1 MRWEDARNFCR
12 NVGADLPIITS
23 RDQNK
28 FIWELSLA
36 QETVTEFGVWIG
48 LYRKADNE
56 FYWVNG
62 QKFHEGV
69 YRPWGGNNPDNY
81 NGKEGCVHVIH
92 GEWNDFPCDANDEV
106 LKAPVVVCQKK
117 LI

>member
-1 MRWEDARNFCR
+1 MRWEDARNVCL

-23 RDQNK
+23 YEQNK
-28 FIWELSLA
+28 FIWELSLQ

-48 LYRKADNE
+48 LHRKADKD

-62 QKFHEGV
+62 EKFFEGV
-69 YRPWGGNNPDNY
+69 YRLWGNNNPDNH
-81 NGKEGCVHVIH
+81 NGNEGCVHVIR
-92 GEWNDFPCDANDEV
+92 GKWNDLPCDANGEV

-117 LI
+117 I